1 MVLRRTPA
9 QAGRSQ
15 SMPTDFSHV
24 ANLLLRRVLET
35 RPEQL
40 RVPDIEQAVSWT
52 LDALGRDAIR
62 EDLAA
67 IVFEARRAAAKQ
79 ATVLM
84 RRHRKTQAHR
94 ALQRFWLR

>member
-1 MVLRRTPA
+1 
-9 QAGRSQ
+9 
-15 SMPTDFSHV
+15 MPSDFSHV

-35 RPEQL
+35 RPEEL
-40 RVPDIEQAVSWT
+40 RMPDIEQAVSWT

-62 EDLAA
+62 EDLTAA
-67 IVFEARRAAAKQ
+67 LFEAKRAAAKQ

-84 RRHRKTQAHR
+84 RRNRKTQAHR

>member
-1 MVLRRTPA
+1 
-9 QAGRSQ
+9 
-15 SMPTDFSHV
+15 MPTDFSHI

-35 RPEQL
+35 RPEEL
-40 RVPDIEQAVSWT
+40 RLPDIEQAVSWT

-62 EDLAA
+62 EDLTT
-67 IVFEARRAAAKQ
+67 VFEARRVAAKQ